1 MPIMFSVG
9 GVNALAGVS
18 HSVRAP
24 SKQWRTLHEI
34 LGGASARGLVRF
46 ICMSVLWLGDPG
58 ACSHRKIL
66 KTTILETP
74 FLAFWGHYFTEF
86 PRL

>member
-34 LGGASARGLVRF
+34 LGGGE
-46 ICMSVLWLGDPG
+46 CQGP
-58 ACSHRKIL
+58 RKIYMHVRPMVGRSGGML
-66 KTTILETP
+66 PQENFENYNP
-74 FLAFWGHYFTEF
+74 
-86 PRL
+86 